1 MALDF
6 LPGGS
11 GLSDMMLPVKATSPL
26 KVLDLEVAKGHFHR
40 TCGCAIFRFKGRG
53 NKFHLSVGSG

>member
-1 MALDF
+1 MD
-6 LPGGS
+6 GS

-40 TCGCAIFRFKGRG
+40 TCGCTIFRFKGRE
-53 NKFHLSVGSG
+53 NRFHLSVGSG